1 MKETLRKLL
10 VYLIEYIDGIQI
22 AEAQRRMAVLNGETL
37 DAIDRQRASYQ
48 NRCNHMKGGVVR
60 PSNNMQSIAEGL
72 LKGSGSQYS
81 VRKHMMMNRDIW
93 VDCLRCGK
101 KWRPP
106 VRGEFKSDREFYRA
120 IEEYDR
126 AVAFPTNN
134 VMSSSILC
142 QFTDPKTGRDANEQV
157 RKMYSAIGG

>member
-22 AEAQRRMAVLNGETL
+22 QEFQRRMAEANGEML
-37 DAIDRQRASYQ
+37 DMIDQERASYQ

-60 PSNNMQSIAEGL
+60 PSKNSKDIAEGL
-72 LKGSGSQYS
+72 LHGNGSQYS
-81 VRKHMMMNRDIW
+81 VRKHMMMNRDVW
-93 VDCLRCGK
+93 VDCLRCGM

-106 VRGEFKSDREFYRA
+106 VRAEFKTDREFYKA
-120 IEEYDR
+120 VEEYDR

-142 QFTDPKTGRDANEQV
+142 QFTDRKTGRDANGTV
-157 RKMYSAIGG
+157 RKMYAAIGA